1 MQRGNIWR
9 FLLPARLLSSLR
21 LSQENDGTF
30 MHCHSINVTN
40 TSNTDYANHI
50 SLQCQYLGGN
60 GLLKRCIHQQQVN
73 LLIQQ
78 QVNPDDSP
86 WYCVLCANQNEIN
99 ECGASCT
106 LVFYMVLYKRQYQVN
121 HSKPVQIN
129 QSIKATE

>member
-21 LSQENDGTF
+21 LSQEND
-30 MHCHSINVTN
+30 
-40 TSNTDYANHI
+40 DYANHI
-50 SLQCQYLGGN
+50 SLQCQYLGKN

-129 QSIKATE
+129 QIN

>member
-60 GLLKRCIHQQQVN
+60 GLLKRCIHQQQ
-73 LLIQQ
+73 
-78 QVNPDDSP
+78 
-86 WYCVLCANQNEIN
+86 NEIN